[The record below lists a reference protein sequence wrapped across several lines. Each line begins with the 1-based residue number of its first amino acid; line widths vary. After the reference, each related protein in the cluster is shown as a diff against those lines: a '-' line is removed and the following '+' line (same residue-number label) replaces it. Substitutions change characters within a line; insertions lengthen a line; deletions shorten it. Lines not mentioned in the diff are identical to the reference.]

1 MNIFSIKLLMF
12 FFGEVHVKVIF
23 FTNDYE
29 VCRWIVN
36 ISISYLGTKTEHT
49 IYYKNIISKN
59 IEAERLKEYS
69 HTILEIHIL

>member
-12 FFGEVHVKVIF
+12 FFGEVHFKVIF

-36 ISISYLGTKTEHT
+36 ISISYLGTITEH
-49 IYYKNIISKN
+49 ILYYKNIISKN